1 MHGVAGVMTALV
13 MTAAS
18 GAAAGECAGE
28 GGSWWSRGRT
38 YVGVAVPLAPEG
50 FALEGER
57 ELDEQ
62 LTVTLGL
69 RASFNLGPWS
79 RVFGDAEPASLRWGL
94 EPGVRFYVRGPAM
107 DGMWFGP
114 RLELTHAWEDSR
126 REWNVG
132 GAVLTGYSVRLSE
145 GFTVQGALGLGATYQ
160 PALSALS
167 ALSAWTVTV
176 GYRAQLSLGWSF

>member
-1 MHGVAGVMTALV
+1 MHGVVGVMTALV
-13 MTAAS
+13 MAVAP
-18 GAAAGECAGE
+18 GAEAEDGGAGE

-50 FALEGER
+50 FALEAER
-57 ELDEQ
+57 EVDEQ

-69 RASFNLGPWS
+69 HGSFDLGRWS
-79 RVFGDAEPASLRWGL
+79 RVFGEPGSESPRLGL

-114 RLELTHAWEDSR
+114 RLELTHAWEDAR

-132 GAVLTGYSVRLSE
+132 GAVLSGYSVRLRG

-160 PALSALS
+160 PALST
-167 ALSAWTVTV
+167 LSAWTVSV
-176 GYRAQLSLGWSF
+176 GYRARLSLGWSF

>member
-1 MHGVAGVMTALV
+1 
-13 MTAAS
+13 
-18 GAAAGECAGE
+18 
-28 GGSWWSRGRT
+28 
-38 YVGVAVPLAPEG
+38 VAVPLVPGG

-57 ELDEQ
+57 ELEEQ
-62 LTVTLGL
+62 LTATLGL
-69 RASFNLGPWS
+69 RASFNPGQWS
-79 RVFGDAEPASLRWGL
+79 RVFGDPEPAYLRLGL

-126 REWNVG
+126 REWSVG
-132 GAVLTGYSVRLSE
+132 GALLTGYSVRLSQ

-160 PALSALS
+160 PALSS
-167 ALSAWTVTV
+167 LSAWTVTV